1 MHPITIN
8 HHTCIKCGKCVR
20 ICPSGIFY
28 FSPENQEI
36 ETQHEKTCINC
47 GHCVAVCPT
56 DAVEHTEFPPQKVH
70 PFDRSLF
77 PTAEQMAMLI
87 NSRRSNRAFSSK
99 PIPEEYLAQIM
110 EAAYRTPTA
119 SNKQEL
125 SFTVITDPE
134 KLKLISAYTIDWMSK
149 MVRSL
154 SLISPILKIVA
165 PEVLPIISKFRG
177 NTEQYRKGND
187 LILRGCRAVI
197 FFQAPRKERFG
208 KEDANLA
215 YQNASLM
222 AESLGVAQFYTGFVC
237 SVSNKKPLMKSLGIT
252 DEIYAGMALG
262 MPSFTFDKYIDRKPA
277 RVSWI

>member
-1 MHPITIN
+1 
-8 HHTCIKCGKCVR
+8 
-20 ICPSGIFY
+20 
-28 FSPENQEI
+28 
-36 ETQHEKTCINC
+36 
-47 GHCVAVCPT
+47 
-56 DAVEHTEFPPQKVH
+56 
-70 PFDRSLF
+70 
-77 PTAEQMAMLI
+77 
-87 NSRRSNRAFSSK
+87 
-99 PIPEEYLAQIM
+99 M

-119 SNKQEL
+119 SNNQEL

-154 SLISPILKIVA
+154 GLIRPVLKIAA
-165 PEVLPIISKFRG
+165 PEVLPIMSKFRS

-187 LILRGCRAVI
+187 LILRGCSAVI

-208 KEDANLA
+208 REDANLA

-222 AESLGVAQFYTGFVC
+222 AESLGVSQFYTGFVC
-237 SVSNKKPLMKSLGIT
+237 SVSNKKPLMKSLGIA

-262 MPSFTFDKYIDRKPA
+262 MPSFTFDKCIDRKPA